1 MFLITA
7 IILYVIIVFFT
18 FCILIGGNINKSE
31 DEKRIED
38 EEQIKYLKDYKKRRD
53 EKWKKNY

>member
-31 DEKRIED
+31 DE
-38 EEQIKYLKDYKKRRD
+38 EQIKYLKDYKKRRD